1 MVSPSETCIERPRSS
16 RAPDE
21 GCLISAAMAGA
32 TADTADSRC
41 TSTPAAAATSARES
55 EEPALTLA
63 CGAARPA
70 PKAVRPPHANAAA
83 KTSLVPLTSSRRRK
97 QVDTRPEPAAVRGSS
112 PSDRQPDHHK
122 VVTTRLG
129 GTPDSAAPPGGL
141 LLEGPT
147 AYRTRLWSERVAYE
161 YRKRHLRNTKTS
173 NLIMSSKE

>member
-1 MVSPSETCIERPRSS
+1 MVSPSETCIARPRSS

-21 GCLISAAMAGA
+21 GCLISDAMAGA
-32 TADTADSRC
+32 KADTADSRC

-55 EEPALTLA
+55 EEPALTLVG
-63 CGAARPA
+63 GAATPA
-70 PKAVRPPHANAAA
+70 HATAAA
-83 KTSLVPLTSSRRRK
+83 KTSLVPLTLSRRRK

-141 LLEGPT
+141 LLEGPS
-147 AYRTRLWSERVAYE
+147 ACRTRLWSERVAYE
-161 YRKRHLRNTKTS
+161 YSKRHLRNTKTS
-173 NLIMSSKE
+173 NLIMSSKD